1 LQISVSY
8 SSKNSDLNN
17 IYMAIDIFGQTG
29 QCMLSLCNVMVGT
42 AFDSLPPNGRLCCRI
57 ERFPLSPGQ
66 YPITLFCRVNG
77 DIADWVQQAAL
88 LSVEPGDFFGT
99 GRLPQPTHGGGL
111 VPQDW
116 HVEESRAS
124 TQ

>member
-1 LQISVSY
+1 
-8 SSKNSDLNN
+8 
-17 IYMAIDIFGQTG
+17 
-29 QCMLSLCNVMVGT
+29 MVGT
-42 AFDSLPPNGRLCCRI
+42 EFDSLPPNGRLCCRI

-77 DIADWVQQAAL
+77 NIADWVQQAAL

-99 GRLPQPTHGGGL
+99 GRLPQPAHGGGL

-116 HVEESRAS
+116 HVEEGRAS